1 MKIPFTRYDLSLKK
15 RSITVKQTDG
25 SEVPLAEWIQTRNA
39 IMGGSSTP
47 ILENIYTTIATEFA
61 KADFKHVKIKDGR
74 IYEVSSALNYL
85 VSKRPNPYQSKFDFM
100 FTMAYQLHR
109 FGNAFAHIIRDEMG
123 RCIRIDAINAQD
135 YQMGETLY
143 ELSDGRIYIKL
154 KETKTGNIRP
164 VRYDNV
170 IHLRLNPNNI
180 FNGEANSGIGN
191 SSMIVKLFDKSLNS
205 LLDELD
211 SSGNVYGVISIGGAS
226 GNGWNNSLA
235 SDENKISKQREIIER
250 IKATKGNILVLDAG
264 ESFQSLA
271 HPFSTASKE
280 QIETYMQYLY
290 EFNSIN
296 QKVVNGTATYKDMEV
311 MFNRTIAPRL
321 EQLILEMNYKVFSE
335 QARAKGNEIM
345 YYRNP
350 FEYVPIDVAID
361 CAYKGAMDT
370 TTNER
375 RRMIYKL
382 PDIEGGDVLMSNKN
396 FETVSNGKGN
406 ENE

>member
-1 MKIPFTRYDLSLKK
+1 M
-15 RSITVKQTDG
+15 
-25 SEVPLAEWIQTRNA
+25 
-39 IMGGSSTP
+39 
-47 ILENIYTTIATEFA
+47 
-61 KADFKHVKIKDGR
+61 
-74 IYEVSSALNYL
+74 
-85 VSKRPNPYQSKFDFM
+85 
-100 FTMAYQLHR
+100 
-109 FGNAFAHIIRDEMG
+109 
-123 RCIRIDAINAQD
+123 
-135 YQMGETLY
+135 
-143 ELSDGRIYIKL
+143 
-154 KETKTGNIRP
+154 
-164 VRYDNV
+164 
-170 IHLRLNPNNI
+170 
-180 FNGEANSGIGN
+180 
-191 SSMIVKLFDKSLNS
+191 
-205 LLDELD
+205 
-211 SSGNVYGVISIGGAS
+211 
-226 GNGWNNSLA
+226 A

-296 QKVVNGTATYKDMEV
+296 QKVVNGTATYKEMEV

-396 FETVSNGKGN
+396 FETVNSGKEK